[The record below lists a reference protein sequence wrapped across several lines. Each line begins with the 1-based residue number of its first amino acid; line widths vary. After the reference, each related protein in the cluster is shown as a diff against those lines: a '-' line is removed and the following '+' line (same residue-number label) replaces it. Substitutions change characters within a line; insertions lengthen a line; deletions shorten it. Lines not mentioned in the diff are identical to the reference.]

1 MIWLFL
7 SILFSTSLFIA
18 FKLFSRFKVDMF
30 SAIILNYLTCFILG
44 NLYLGSAHILK
55 AETIHQQGFIP
66 IISTGILFI
75 GTFFLMGT
83 ATQKVGAGMSSMA
96 SKMSVVLPV
105 LVAVSFFHEH
115 LSMLHIFGIILSLI
129 SVVLISIKEE
139 GGLHF
144 DWVLL
149 LVFLGSGLVDT
160 GLNLLKNANYTYFDS
175 VKMSTLLFAGAFIS
189 GLMII
194 AVKPS
199 LIKNLN
205 SRSLIGGICLGT
217 CNFISLVV
225 MFEAIEA
232 FAGKTSLFF
241 TFNNIGVVCC
251 SAIFGLAFKEKL
263 TQKGKIGLGIAI
275 LAILLMM

>member
-1 MIWLFL
+1 
-7 SILFSTSLFIA
+7 
-18 FKLFSRFKVDMF
+18 
-30 SAIILNYLTCFILG
+30 
-44 NLYLGSAHILK
+44 
-55 AETIHQQGFIP
+55 
-66 IISTGILFI
+66 
-75 GTFFLMGT
+75 
-83 ATQKVGAGMSSMA
+83 
-96 SKMSVVLPV
+96 
-105 LVAVSFFHEH
+105 
-115 LSMLHIFGIILSLI
+115 MLHVFGIILSLI

-139 GGLHF
+139 GCLHF

-194 AVKPS
+194 TVKPS

-263 TQKGKIGLGIAI
+263 TKKGKIGLSIAI

>member
-1 MIWLFL
+1 
-7 SILFSTSLFIA
+7 
-18 FKLFSRFKVDMF
+18 
-30 SAIILNYLTCFILG
+30 
-44 NLYLGSAHILK
+44 
-55 AETIHQQGFIP
+55 
-66 IISTGILFI
+66 
-75 GTFFLMGT
+75 
-83 ATQKVGAGMSSMA
+83 
-96 SKMSVVLPV
+96 
-105 LVAVSFFHEH
+105 
-115 LSMLHIFGIILSLI
+115 
-129 SVVLISIKEE
+129 
-139 GGLHF
+139 
-144 DWVLL
+144 
-149 LVFLGSGLVDT
+149 
-160 GLNLLKNANYTYFDS
+160 
-175 VKMSTLLFAGAFIS
+175 
-189 GLMII
+189 MII

-263 TQKGKIGLGIAI
+263 TKKGKIGLSIAI